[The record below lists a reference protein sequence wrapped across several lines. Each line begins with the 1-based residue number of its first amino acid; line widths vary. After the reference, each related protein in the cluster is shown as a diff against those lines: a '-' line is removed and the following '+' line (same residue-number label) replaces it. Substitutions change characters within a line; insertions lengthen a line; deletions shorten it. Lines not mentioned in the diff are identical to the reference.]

1 MMWLI
6 SCGLV
11 AGAIGA
17 VVVAIIEPFLGIS
30 SGPGAIGAAALVS
43 VGMMLPLG
51 LVVGVGLVIVR
62 AMLKEKHRP
71 SHLLRVLA
79 TRNRPETT
87 GKVLAYGIAWLLL
100 MPLLYGVVFHF
111 LTAYR
116 HHGLA
121 ALALSLTMTVLV
133 AVFALVCLRLSRFTS
148 SLADRLSEHFPILKR
163 PAVAAAIVCCA
174 WAAAVVP
181 PLARGSDATGLY
193 GFIGLFRKD
202 GLGAGPLLSVIGIAV
217 VAIGVLWPLL
227 AKRRPMLPVL
237 GAFAFILGVAGP
249 PLAAWTATRNQDAL
263 ELLDSGG
270 GAMSALLRLG
280 RKLSDRDQDG
290 HGTRLGGKDCDDT
303 NRDIHPGAR
312 DIPDNGIDEDCSGGD
327 LDLAATKARAG
338 AEDKEPEQ
346 KNLKRPA
353 LPENVSLLMITV
365 DTFRFDAPGFM
376 GYERDVTPNID
387 RVAEKGT
394 IYERAY
400 GLGSYTGQA
409 VPPMLTGK
417 YASELIRN
425 DRHEVRISGKE
436 TFAAELIC
444 DEKVL
449 CAGFLT
455 HFLFKPNYGW
465 NQGFDK
471 WTVVGAEPSG
481 PGHIDSKYNSH
492 IVANQAIRWLK
503 KPENTEGQFWLW
515 VHFMDPHKEY
525 LEHKGIK
532 KFGSDRRARY
542 DHELLFTDH
551 HVGRLLDAF
560 NELPAAKRS
569 VILVSADHGEAFNE
583 HGRWCHGRELW
594 EEIIRVPLTVTGPGI
609 AKKRITRQTSH
620 IDIFPTL
627 LDLFGEPIPE
637 GTHGRSLLPDWVEG
651 QELEERPIVADQP
664 KNPYYETRRVF
675 IKDGWK
681 LHHLPDTGSYRFFEI
696 TDDYERGE
704 SVEKTRPDE
713 FARTKAAYELFT
725 ATEFKP
731 IEAVRFGGKD
741 LDKMTAP

>member
-1 MMWLI
+1 MMWLV

-17 VVVAIIEPFLGIS
+17 VAVAILEPFLGIS
-30 SGPGAIGAAALVS
+30 SGPSAIGAAMVVS
-43 VGMMLPLG
+43 TGMLLPLG
-51 LVVGVGLVIVR
+51 LVVGVGLVAAR
-62 AMLKEKHRP
+62 AMLKEEHRP
-71 SHLLRVLA
+71 SQLLRVLVA
-79 TRNRPETT
+79 RENPETT
-87 GKVLAYGIAWLLL
+87 GKILAHGMAWLLL
-100 MPLLYGVVFHF
+100 LPLFYRAIFHF

-121 ALALSLTMTVLV
+121 ALALSLTVTVLV
-133 AVFALVCLRLSRFTS
+133 AISALACLRASRLTS
-148 SLADRLSEHFPILKR
+148 SLTTRLGASFPASKR
-163 PAVAAAIVCCA
+163 PTVAVAIVCIA
-174 WAAAVVP
+174 WITAIVP
-181 PLARGSDATGLY
+181 PLVSGPDAAGLY
-193 GFIGLFRKD
+193 GFFGLLRKD
-202 GLGAGPLLSVIGIAV
+202 GLGAGPLVSVVILAI
-217 VAIGVLWPLL
+217 VAAGLLWPLL
-227 AKRRPMLPVL
+227 AKRRPILP
-237 GAFAFILGVAGP
+237 ILGVFVLMLGIAGP
-249 PLAAWTATRNQDAL
+249 PLAAWTVSRNQDAL

-270 GAMSALLRLG
+270 GAMSALLKLG
-280 RKLSDRDQDG
+280 RKLSDRDGDG
-290 HGTRLGGKDCDDT
+290 HGTWFGGKDCDDT
-303 NRDIHPGAR
+303 NREIHPGAR
-312 DIPDNGIDEDCSGGD
+312 DIPDNDVDEDCSFGD
-327 LDLAATKARAG
+327 LNLAAIKARAKNEEK
-338 AEDKEPEQ
+338 APE
-346 KNLKRPA
+346 KKPLKRPA

-365 DTFRFDAPGFM
+365 DTLRFDAPGFM
-376 GYERDVTPNID
+376 GYERDVTPNLD
-387 RVAEKGT
+387 RIAEQGT

-444 DEKVL
+444 GEKVL

-455 HFLFKPNYGW
+455 HFLFNSRYGW
-465 NQGFDK
+465 SQGFDK
-471 WTVVGAEPSG
+471 WTVVGADPPG

-492 IVANQAIRWLK
+492 IVANHAIRWLK
-503 KPENTEGQFWLW
+503 KPENTAGQFWLW

-532 KFGSDRRARY
+532 KFGSDRRSRY

-560 NELPAAKRS
+560 KEIPAAERT

-594 EEIIRVPLTVTGPGI
+594 EEIIRVPLAVSGPGV
-609 AKKRITRQTSH
+609 AKKRIARQTSH

-627 LDLFGEPIPE
+627 LDLFGVPIPE
-637 GTHGRSLLPDWVEG
+637 GIHGRSLLPDWVEG
-651 QELEERPIVADQP
+651 QEVEERPIIADQP

-681 LHHLPDTGSYRFFEI
+681 LHHLPDTGGYRFHKI

-704 SVEKTRPDE
+704 SEEKTRPDE
-713 FARTKAAYELFT
+713 FAKTKAAYELFS
-725 ATEFKP
+725 ATELKP
-731 IEAVRFGGKD
+731 LEAIRFGGKD
-741 LDKMTAP
+741 LNEMDAP